1 MKRLSLIT
9 AISAALVLPGLVQ
22 AADSTASATLGLS
35 ADVQGTCFMG
45 SGGTSAT
52 TFDTDTL
59 SLTSDVSPTTALLT
73 TNAHA
78 NQKITK
84 AYCNTASTLEM
95 TSTNGGLK
103 ATDVSTITAG
113 TFAGDNT
120 TSGTSILHYRTSGST
135 WAGVALTTELKTAPA
150 ATQGAMT
157 PTGAVNGDF
166 TTTVT
171 LDSQSPNPVLKG
183 HYEDIIT
190 VTISATI

>member
-52 TFDTDTL
+52 TFDTATL
-59 SLTSDVSPTTALLT
+59 SLTNDVSTTTALLT

-84 AYCNTASTLEM
+84 AYCNTASTLAM

-103 ATDVSTITAG
+103 AADVSTITAG

-120 TSGTSILHYRTSGST
+120 TSGTSILHYHTSAST
-135 WAGVALTTELKTAPA
+135 WAGVALTAELATASD
-150 ATQGAMT
+150 TDGALA

-171 LDSQSPNPVLKG
+171 LDSQSTNPVLKG
-183 HYEDIIT
+183 HYADIIT